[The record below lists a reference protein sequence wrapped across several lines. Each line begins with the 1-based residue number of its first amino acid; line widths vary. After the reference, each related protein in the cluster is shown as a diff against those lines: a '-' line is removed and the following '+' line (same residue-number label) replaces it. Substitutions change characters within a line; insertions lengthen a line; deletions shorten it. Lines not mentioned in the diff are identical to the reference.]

1 MKFKNILFALIISLF
16 FSNGLFAQLYGTY
29 TIGKSGTEDYSSVSA
44 AVNAIINKGIS
55 NTVFFKISPGVYE
68 EQLYFPYILGAE
80 VYSPVFFESADG
92 DSSSV
97 LITFKPTVDSI
108 AYTVAFENTRHIVFR
123 NLSLGTDTTSGRIV
137 EFGRGCMNIQL
148 LNCQFIGKVDGNALV
163 SAPCL
168 DGASNQYMMI
178 RNSLFL
184 NGSQGISMCQGGQLP
199 DINTFIE
206 NNVFVN
212 QSISG
217 SYLKN
222 HKEAYVKGNTIINT
236 INASGYCG
244 LKFDNCSGS
253 TKILNNN
260 ITLSNIG
267 INSFGIR
274 LFKSSGTLGDEV
286 IIGNNFIYQNT
297 YNWCVG
303 INITTSDF
311 TNIYHNSVHL
321 TGYATGSACISYIF
335 GKYSTVKNNI
345 FANSANGYTILQTG
359 AQNMVNDHNNHYF
372 NGSNL
377 GDFDGT
383 LIKDLTE
390 LKTVSQQ
397 ASGSLSVYPQ
407 FCTDSNLH
415 TFSDSL
421 NMKGV
426 YISSLNLDIDGD
438 TRNNPPDIGADE
450 STSFFYSIGPDRSAC
465 ASDSIILDAGVFDA
479 YLWQDFS
486 SDRFYNH
493 KASNNK
499 YEKDTFIIQ
508 VSKKGCWFS
517 DTIHT
522 EFLANPEFKLDADT
536 QFCLNKF
543 TNYQISGPT
552 DYPSYLWSD
561 NSQDSIFKLTKP
573 NDTGYVQVYLT
584 VVDSNGCSGSDTS
597 LIHFIQ
603 CVGIDEHK
611 SAYISYGPN
620 PSSNTIFISI
630 NEAMFLPPYQLLVY
644 NSMGKEV
651 MKNTIKQNN
660 NLIDVSNLPN
670 GIYIFKIYHHQSL
683 LGQFKSIKQ

>member
-1 MKFKNILFALIISLF
+1 
-16 FSNGLFAQLYGTY
+16 
-29 TIGKSGTEDYSSVSA
+29 
-44 AVNAIINKGIS
+44 
-55 NTVFFKISPGVYE
+55 
-68 EQLYFPYILGAE
+68 
-80 VYSPVFFESADG
+80 
-92 DSSSV
+92 
-97 LITFKPTVDSI
+97 
-108 AYTVAFENTRHIVFR
+108 
-123 NLSLGTDTTSGRIV
+123 
-137 EFGRGCMNIQL
+137 
-148 LNCQFIGKVDGNALV
+148 
-163 SAPCL
+163 
-168 DGASNQYMMI
+168 
-178 RNSLFL
+178 
-184 NGSQGISMCQGGQLP
+184 
-199 DINTFIE
+199 
-206 NNVFVN
+206 
-212 QSISG
+212 
-217 SYLKN
+217 
-222 HKEAYVKGNTIINT
+222 
-236 INASGYCG
+236 
-244 LKFDNCSGS
+244 
-253 TKILNNN
+253 
-260 ITLSNIG
+260 
-267 INSFGIR
+267 
-274 LFKSSGTLGDEV
+274 
-286 IIGNNFIYQNT
+286 
-297 YNWCVG
+297 
-303 INITTSDF
+303 
-311 TNIYHNSVHL
+311 
-321 TGYATGSACISYIF
+321 
-335 GKYSTVKNNI
+335 
-345 FANSANGYTILQTG
+345 
-359 AQNMVNDHNNHYF
+359 
-372 NGSNL
+372 
-377 GDFDGT
+377 
-383 LIKDLTE
+383 
-390 LKTVSQQ
+390 
-397 ASGSLSVYPQ
+397 
-407 FCTDSNLH
+407 
-415 TFSDSL
+415 
-421 NMKGV
+421 MKGV

-479 YLWQDFS
+479 YLWQDLS

-611 SAYISYGPN
+611 NAHISYGPN
-620 PSSNTIFISI
+620 PSSKMIFISI